1 MFGGR
6 GTIQIGDFIELGA
19 TLVDAR
25 NTNTT
30 LDLFSGDMIAG
41 SLTSGQRKTP
51 LTAIAVILSDD
62 TPEDGE
68 GGAALFRHDVR
79 IVSRDFEISESRS
92 SL

>member
-1 MFGGR
+1 MDR
-6 GTIQIGDFIELGA
+6 TIQIGDFIELGA

-41 SLTSGQRKTP
+41 SLTSGQSSTP

-68 GGAALFRHDVR
+68 GGAALFDTTYA
-79 IVSRDFEISESRS
+79 
-92 SL
+92 L